1 MISKEQKAEIKQY
14 NKYLKENRKTELVPI
29 YEPLLV
35 NCELLFALM
44 DQLDFPSEE
53 RATVDA
59 ILHENGGALF
69 LDAVIDTAFR
79 LDDTSIRSNEIDVV
93 FDGEKIEIPA
103 DFYSSASSVTLTVSG
118 DSTTVI
124 DD

>member
-1 MISKEQKAEIKQY
+1 
-14 NKYLKENRKTELVPI
+14 
-29 YEPLLV
+29 
-35 NCELLFALM
+35 M
-44 DQLDFPSEE
+44 DQLGFPSEE

-79 LDDTSIRSNEIDVV
+79 LDDISIRSNKIDVV

-103 DFYSSASSVTLTVSG
+103 DFYSSASSIKLTVSG

-124 DD
+124 DDWTVSQVKRGTEDNIASFAVYSQAKLQTA